1 MRRLTLLAVT
11 AIATLALSAC
21 GKAQEP
27 MPPGPPPDAVI
38 DASKPMDAVGIDPA
52 WGLKIRGLQF
62 TLDRPGQPQIVATA
76 PGAVIQSGKASWDAA
91 TVDGHS
97 LKVSL
102 YSSICSDGV
111 SEVRYSYSAEVTLPD
126 GSLLAGCG
134 ALAAP
139 RAVVKPQVTA
149 KR

>member
-1 MRRLTLLAVT
+1 MRRLMLISA
-11 AIATLALSAC
+11 LALTAC
-21 GKAQEP
+21 GKAEEP
-27 MPPGPPPDAVI
+27 MPPSRPADAVI
-38 DASKPMDAVGIDPA
+38 DVRRPMDAAGLDPA
-52 WGLKIRGLQF
+52 WSLKIRGLQF

-139 RAVVKPQVTA
+139 RAAVKPQVTA